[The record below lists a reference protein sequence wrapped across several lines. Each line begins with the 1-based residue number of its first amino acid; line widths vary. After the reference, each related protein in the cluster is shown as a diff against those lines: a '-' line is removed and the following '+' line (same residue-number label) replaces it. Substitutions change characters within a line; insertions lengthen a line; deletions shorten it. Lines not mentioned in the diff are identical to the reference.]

1 MGWHSLQSTCAVLC
15 CGAWNL
21 TFVLGKVES
30 FLNIR
35 PFGNLC
41 CVLEDIQLK
50 DWPRLFADLAVPCKC
65 VVAFWSGPSN
75 GHDQSDQNDFLMNA
89 ACPIVTGSIISTSDG
104 LFQVSQLFWSYIY
117 ADVPRGQAP
126 TGLFSANLKRWI
138 AFGTTWKKKNAIIGS
153 QSKLGVESN
162 LLMGNKST
170 HPMDLNCSL
179 KSFWMW

>member
-65 VVAFWSGPSN
+65 VVAYWSGPSN

-117 ADVPRGQAP
+117 ADVPCGQAP

-138 AFGTTWKKKNAIIGS
+138 AFGTTLKKKRDHRLAV
-153 QSKLGVESN
+153 KVRCWL
-162 LLMGNKST
+162 KSINGQQVNSS
-170 HPMDLNCSL
+170 HGFELFL